1 MRRRMDMD
9 RNGRSTAPA
18 TGHDTADGP
27 LTRSLDSRDLLA
39 GGREVMIRHG
49 ESTYR
54 LRSTNKG
61 KLILTK

>member
-1 MRRRMDMD
+1 MTREKNFTVPPRVDAATDIRPQ
-9 RNGRSTAPA
+9 APR
-18 TGHDTADGP
+18 HF
-27 LTRSLDSRDLLA
+27 LDSRDLLA

-49 ESTYR
+49 DSTYR